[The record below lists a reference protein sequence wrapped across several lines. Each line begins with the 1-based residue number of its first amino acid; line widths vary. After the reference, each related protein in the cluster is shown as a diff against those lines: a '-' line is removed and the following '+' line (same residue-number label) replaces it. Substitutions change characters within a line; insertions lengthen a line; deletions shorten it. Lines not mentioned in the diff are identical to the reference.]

1 MAGAEG
7 ASAMKLTIVF
17 PMVVFASMAAAA
29 DVRSAQV
36 QIAGAVLAAPEELRE
51 GAAVLGYDAQGGRVQ
66 IREGKNELICL
77 ATDPTKTAFNVACYH
92 KDLEPFMARGREL
105 LAQKVTG
112 AKRNEIRFKEVEDG
126 KLPMP
131 KEPRT
136 LYVLTG
142 ASFDAATGKVEDP
155 YLRWVIYV
163 PFATP
168 QSTGLSTKASDSA
181 PWLMSPGTAGGPIM
195 INPPKKESACWRGE
209 FFGGGSAAFRRTHE
223 GKFAMNANFL
233 METIGGG
240 NARVAPAV
248 ANRFFPLCRAGT
260 ACLRS
265 EERRVGKECR
275 SRW

>member
-1 MAGAEG
+1 MACAEG

-17 PMVVFASMAAAA
+17 PMVVFGSLAA

-51 GAAVLGYDAQGGRVQ
+51 GAAVLGYDAQGARVQ

-131 KEPRT
+131 REPRT

-142 ASFDAATGKVEDP
+142 TSFYSATGKVQDP
-155 YLRWVIYV
+155 SLRWVIYV

-181 PWLMSPGTAGGPIM
+181 PWLMSPGTAGAHIM

-209 FFGGGSAAFRRTHE
+209 FFCGGAAF
-223 GKFAMNANFL
+223 
-233 METIGGG
+233 
-240 NARVAPAV
+240 VPASP
-248 ANRFFPLCRAGT
+248 R
-260 ACLRS
+260 
-265 EERRVGKECR
+265 
-275 SRW
+275 